1 MNYILGDVLNAEA
14 FVKMDDGQ
22 LVHYFSAKTMTES
35 TINVS
40 VSAEEIRGG
49 WGNQLLGKIFHDTN
63 FGVNLTEAMF
73 SMNYL
78 AAQIGG
84 EVKKDGSAKLLKS
97 VDGTYAGDGKIS
109 FIPEGTP
116 ISMFSDAL
124 GFCSEASDKIIVW
137 AKDCNGTVASF
148 EASKKADAT
157 NTYEGKIINGN
168 ASAFRV
174 GNVCVSYAV
183 SKNAAEQLIIK
194 AAFEP
199 KEFSLYLYGKLF
211 TGDSCSKSKTG
222 RVGTITIEIPRFQL
236 DGTVD
241 LSFNPSSN
249 ASVTLNGTALA
260 YGCDCGE
267 KGKEYAK
274 ISTVL
279 DSAVDASAYAKYTG
293 IALLNKDSLAVGDP
307 VIIYLT
313 GNNITPVQ
321 YTGDFEAKV
330 GGANA
335 LDENGLIKTA
345 GEMTV
350 SVKLPGQV
358 TPLTATATVVGK

>member
-1 MNYILGDVLNAEA
+1 
-14 FVKMDDGQ
+14 
-22 LVHYFSAKTMTES
+22 MTES

-199 KEFSLYLYGKLF
+199 KEFSL
-211 TGDSCSKSKTG
+211 
-222 RVGTITIEIPRFQL
+222 
-236 DGTVD
+236 
-241 LSFNPSSN
+241 
-249 ASVTLNGTALA
+249 
-260 YGCDCGE
+260 
-267 KGKEYAK
+267 
-274 ISTVL
+274 
-279 DSAVDASAYAKYTG
+279 
-293 IALLNKDSLAVGDP
+293 
-307 VIIYLT
+307 
-313 GNNITPVQ
+313 
-321 YTGDFEAKV
+321 
-330 GGANA
+330 
-335 LDENGLIKTA
+335 
-345 GEMTV
+345 
-350 SVKLPGQV
+350 
-358 TPLTATATVVGK
+358 

>member
-84 EVKKDGSAKLLKS
+84 EVKKGTAPMLKQVKGTLAGTQVTFETEATPVAMFDKAGSFC
-97 VDGTYAGDGKIS
+97 AGANGDV
-109 FIPEGTP
+109 
-116 ISMFSDAL
+116 
-124 GFCSEASDKIIVW
+124 IVW
-137 AKDCNGTVASF
+137 ARDCNGKVASYTVASPT
-148 EASKKADAT
+148 AGS
-157 NTYEGKIINGN
+157 NTAVAIEGQVEL
-168 ASAFRV
+168 AV
-174 GNVCVSYAV
+174 GEVCVYYAA
-183 SKNAAEQLIIK
+183 SEKAAEQLVIK

-313 GNNITPVQ
+313 GSNITPVQ

-330 GGANA
+330 GGASA

-358 TPLTATATVVGK
+358 APLTATATVVGK